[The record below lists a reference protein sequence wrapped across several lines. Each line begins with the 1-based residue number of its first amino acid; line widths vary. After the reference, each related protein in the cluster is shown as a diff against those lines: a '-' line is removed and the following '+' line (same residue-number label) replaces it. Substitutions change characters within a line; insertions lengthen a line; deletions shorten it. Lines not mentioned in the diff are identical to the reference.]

1 LIQQAHSVNQSHEPA
16 RIATNFIT
24 PKTSNVRIVHKVK
37 LHTITMLDVVLHQPA
52 ELVQLEATFITGK
65 TVIDVQ
71 YAQLVKFQM
80 QVVPN
85 VLLTHQLLQP
95 VTAAPIISK
104 QDPTFVLPVALARSL
119 TV

>member
-1 LIQQAHSVNQSHEPA
+1 
-16 RIATNFIT
+16 
-24 PKTSNVRIVHKVK
+24 
-37 LHTITMLDVVLHQPA
+37 MLDVVLHQPA